1 MICHR
6 HQNAWSTVDRCT
18 LHPSQ
23 SSATVHGLLCSP
35 SFTIFSHC
43 PWPLA
48 LSILHNHQPLSMASC
63 AVSCMSLST
72 PLSHLLRRLPG
83 FLLQPRFDVV
93 SANSSTDA
101 WRASCA
107 GASCGRRLTCP
118 KRASLLSVRPI
129 LLATDEFDT
138 AWENRLA
145 TVCRQP

>member
-1 MICHR
+1 MRGRRWTVALSILHN
-6 HQNAWSTVDRCT
+6 HQPLSMASCA

-23 SSATVHGLLCSP
+23 SSATVH
-35 SFTIFSHC
+35 
-43 PWPLA
+43 A
-48 LSILHNHQPLSMASC
+48 LSILHNLQPLSMASC